1 MSKFSLL
8 TFYKRFDK
16 DAKFVAV
23 KDFIFNGEEIK
34 ADDEI
39 DKSKM
44 PWNKLKSLW
53 QVRKIAMI
61 SDDSI
66 TEQVTEQVAEEL
78 TEQVVETPKTK
89 EAKIQK
95 TGVWYKVY
103 DESGNQI
110 GKPTRDETEA
120 ELIKIDY
127 EQ

>member
-16 DAKFVAV
+16 NADFIAV
-23 KDFIFNGEEIK
+23 KDFFFNGEEIK
-34 ADDEI
+34 AGDKI
-39 DKSKM
+39 DKTKYA
-44 PWNKLKSLW
+44 WHKLKLLW

-61 SDDSI
+61 SSDLI
-66 TEQVTEQVAEEL
+66 TEEVT
-78 TEQVVETPKTK
+78 ETPKTK
-89 EAKIQK
+89 EAKIEK
-95 TGVWYKVY
+95 SGVWFKVY
-103 DESGNQI
+103 DENGNQI

>member
-66 TEQVTEQVAEEL
+66 TEQVS
-78 TEQVVETPKTK
+78 ETSKTK

-95 TGVWYKVY
+95 TGVWFKVY
-103 DESGNQI
+103 DENGNQI

-127 EQ
+127 EN